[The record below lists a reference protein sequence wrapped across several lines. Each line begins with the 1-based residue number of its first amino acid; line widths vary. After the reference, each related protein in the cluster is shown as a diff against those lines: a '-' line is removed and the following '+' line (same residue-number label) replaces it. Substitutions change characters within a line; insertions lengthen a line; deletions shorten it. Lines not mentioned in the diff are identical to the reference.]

1 MQKITH
7 ILKLWQTIRLVTKP
21 RLTPLRIVA
30 LGLLITVTGNLNK
43 VHIIMVLTQ
52 WQRLQIGQIRTQI
65 CKFAQEQKV
74 QLIENQRT
82 SMVQMMP
89 ISPVKQRLRST
100 TAWKNCSKSTVNWKR
115 TRLRNGWKIKCNLTN
130 SRSQVT
136 VSKPTPVVKTMRR
149 KLPLAECQLSK
160 PSIWWATK
168 R

>member
-1 MQKITH
+1 MLKITH
-7 ILKLWQTIRLVTKP
+7 ILKLWQTIRLVTKL

-30 LGLLITVTGNLNK
+30 LVLLIIVTGSLNK

-82 SMVQMMP
+82 SMVQMMH

-100 TAWKNCSKSTVNWKR
+100 TA
-115 TRLRNGWKIKCNLTN
+115 
-130 SRSQVT
+130 
-136 VSKPTPVVKTMRR
+136 
-149 KLPLAECQLSK
+149 
-160 PSIWWATK
+160 
-168 R
+168 